1 MPFFTEA
8 LYAAINGFLLA
19 AINDVLAF
27 FTGTIAREH
36 EMALRLLDS
45 TFVVGAIQVTQAV
58 AGALL
63 ALKIS
68 VEVLRSYIFFGTG
81 NPDANPAKL
90 VKRAMYAGMM
100 IAAGPW
106 LARSIF
112 GYGATLAIAVSQ
124 VPVGRI
130 GDNPLATWASPLQ
143 TATLGLGFI
152 LALVAMMVLWL
163 LIYIQTIIRS
173 VEVAFLAV
181 AGPIMAVGLT
191 GQDEGTWAVWW
202 RELIVVALS
211 QAVQMFMLTGF
222 FAALGHMMAQPGA
235 RFNAY
240 SMLTAIAWLWVAHK
254 SPAVLKQFAYHT
266 GAGSLTT
273 TAARTGSSL
282 IKMIALKK

>member
-1 MPFFTEA
+1 VSFITEA
-8 LYAAINGFLLA
+8 LIAAINGFLIA
-19 AINDVLAF
+19 AINDILAF
-27 FTGTIAREH
+27 FSGTVAREH
-36 EMALRLLDS
+36 EMAVRLLDS
-45 TFVVGAIQVTQAV
+45 AFVVGAIQITQAV
-58 AGALL
+58 AGSLL

-90 VKRAMYAGMM
+90 VKRAMYAAGM

-112 GYGATLAIAVSQ
+112 GYGASLAIAVSQ
-124 VPVGRI
+124 MPLVGA
-130 GDNPLATWASPLQ
+130 DAHPLAAL
-143 TATLGLGFI
+143 ATRPVNVGMGFI
-152 LALVAMMVLWL
+152 LALGAMVVFWL

-191 GQDEGTWAVWW
+191 GQDEGVWAVWW

-222 FAALGHMMAQPGA
+222 FATLGHSMTQPG
-235 RFNAY
+235 FTMDHF

>member
-1 MPFFTEA
+1 MLAFITEA
-8 LYAAINGFLLA
+8 LVAAINGFLIA
-19 AINDVLAF
+19 AINDILAF

-45 TFVVGAIQVTQAV
+45 AFVVGAIQVTQAV
-58 AGALL
+58 AGSLL

-124 VPVGRI
+124 VPLVGA
-130 GDNPLATWASPLQ
+130 GANPLAALAARPVNV
-143 TATLGLGFI
+143 GMGFI
-152 LALVAMMVLWL
+152 LALGAMVVFWL